1 MEDTITVTQ
10 LNTRVKS
17 LISDAPG
24 VSDVWVTGEI
34 SNFKT
39 YPSGHCYFTMK
50 DSGSEIRCVMFRSA
64 RARIDFQPAD
74 SMQVAVF
81 GGVDMYVERG
91 SYQFIVQTMRKG
103 GIGDRYAELEKLKKK
118 LEAEGLFDIKKKR
131 KLPTYPKVIGV
142 VTSEAGA
149 VIHDIVTTSGR
160 RFPADI
166 LLAPAQVQGEGAS
179 RSIAAGIDLLNRAGV
194 DVIIVGRGGGS
205 IEDLWAFNEEETVR
219 AIATSRVPTIS
230 AVGHESDFTLA
241 DLVADVR
248 AATPTAAAELALRD
262 GKEVLK
268 QLDEETR
275 RLNRSLSYLTDR
287 MRSRFQVIDA
297 KLSPK
302 RAEEMVAMKSMT
314 LDRLSERLIT
324 ALRAPIE
331 TVRRRLTVA
340 ETKIERIPETMIPPR
355 KASLDALA
363 DRLESLNPNNVL
375 RRGYSMVTNEKG
387 NALTSVSTIKK
398 GTVISVRMRDGVADA
413 EIKEVRKYDRD

>member
-24 VSDVWVTGEI
+24 ITGVWVTGEI
-34 SNFKT
+34 SNFKA
-39 YPSGHCYFTMK
+39 YPSGHCYFTLK
-50 DSGSEIRCVMFRSA
+50 DSGSEIRCAMFRSA
-64 RARIDFQPAD
+64 RARIDFEPTD
-74 SMQVAVF
+74 NMQVAAF
-81 GGVDMYVERG
+81 GGVDIYVERG
-91 SYQFIVQTMRKG
+91 SYQYIVETMRKG

-131 KLPTYPKVIGV
+131 KLPLYPKTIGV
-142 VTSEAGA
+142 VTSETGA

-179 RSIAAGIDLLNRAGV
+179 RSIAAGIDLLNRVGV

-219 AIATSRVPTIS
+219 AIAASKIPTIS
-230 AVGHESDFTLA
+230 AVGHESDITLA
-241 DLVADVR
+241 DLVADMR

-262 GKEVLK
+262 KKEVLK

-275 RLNRSLSYLTDR
+275 RLNRSLSYLLDK
-287 MRSRFQVIDA
+287 MKSRFAVIDA

-314 LDRLSERLIT
+314 LDRLSERLVI
-324 ALRAPIE
+324 ALKRPIE
-331 TVRRRLTVA
+331 TVRYRLTVA
-340 ETKIERIPETMIPPR
+340 DTKIGHVPKTIIPPR
-355 KASLDALA
+355 RIALDTLT
-363 DRLESLNPNNVL
+363 DCLESLNPNNVL
-375 RRGYSMVTNEKG
+375 KRGYSMVTDEKG
-387 NALTSVSTIKK
+387 NALTSVRTIKK
-398 GTVISVRMRDGVADA
+398 GTVISVRMRDGAADA
-413 EIKEVRKYDRD
+413 EIKEVRKYD

>member
-17 LISDAPG
+17 LIGDSPG
-24 VSDVWVTGEI
+24 VSDIWVAGEI
-34 SNFKT
+34 SNFKK
-39 YPSGHCYFTMK
+39 YASGHCYFTMK
-50 DSGSEIRCVMFRSA
+50 DSGSEIRCVMFKSA

-74 SMQVAVF
+74 NMQVAVF
-81 GGVDMYVERG
+81 GGVDIYVERG
-91 SYQFIVQTMRKG
+91 SYQFIVRTMRKG

-118 LEAEGLFDIKKKR
+118 LEKEGLFDIGKKR
-131 KLPTYPKVIGV
+131 KLPVYPKIIGV
-142 VTSEAGA
+142 VTSETGA

-166 LLAPAQVQGEGAS
+166 LLAPSQVQGEGAS
-179 RSIAAGIDLLNRAGV
+179 GSIAAGINLLNSMGV

-219 AIATSRVPTIS
+219 AIAGSKVPTIS

-241 DLVADVR
+241 DLAADVR

-262 GKEVLK
+262 KKEVLK
-268 QLDEETR
+268 QLDEETI
-275 RLNRSLSYLTDR
+275 RLNRSLSYLIDR
-287 MRSRFQVIDA
+287 MRSRFNVIDA
-297 KLSPK
+297 RLSPK

-314 LDRLSERLIT
+314 LDRLSERLAT

-331 TVRRRLTVA
+331 TIRRRLTVA
-340 ETKIERIPETMIPPR
+340 ETRIERIPENIVPPR
-355 KASLDALA
+355 KTSLNALS

-375 RRGYSMVTNEKG
+375 KRGYSMVTDEGG
-387 NALTSVSTIKK
+387 NALTSVMTMKK
-398 GTVISVRMRDGVADA
+398 GAVISVRMRDGAANA
-413 EIKEVRKYDRD
+413 EVKEIRKYERD

>member
-1 MEDTITVTQ
+1 
-10 LNTRVKS
+10 
-17 LISDAPG
+17 
-24 VSDVWVTGEI
+24 
-34 SNFKT
+34 
-39 YPSGHCYFTMK
+39 
-50 DSGSEIRCVMFRSA
+50 
-64 RARIDFQPAD
+64 
-74 SMQVAVF
+74 
-81 GGVDMYVERG
+81 
-91 SYQFIVQTMRKG
+91 MRKAASET
-103 GIGDRYAELEKLKKK
+103 DTPKLEKLKKK

-219 AIATSRVPTIS
+219 AIAASRVPTIS

-241 DLVADVR
+241 DLCCGRR
-248 AATPTAAAELALRD
+248 APHHLLAAAGLALRD

-340 ETKIERIPETMIPPR
+340 ETKIERIPETIDSAR
-355 KASLDALA
+355 KASF
-363 DRLESLNPNNVL
+363 R
-375 RRGYSMVTNEKG
+375 
-387 NALTSVSTIKK
+387 
-398 GTVISVRMRDGVADA
+398 
-413 EIKEVRKYDRD
+413 